1 MNDILKKLE
10 ATPLKTLQWVIVAL
24 SVMIA
29 TQVQYIQHGWINP
42 DSVLYLEAAKL
53 FANGEWQAGF
63 NVFAWPLYA
72 LCIAAVHK
80 FSSLNIHTSAQLLNV
95 IFFAIATFSFLK
107 IIQLGGGKQRQL
119 IAGALIWLSAQYMIG
134 GALEMLMRDEGFW
147 ALYLTSLV
155 FFIQFYKTN
164 QLKDALL
171 WQLCI
176 LIAMLFRIEAILF
189 LVLLPLVL
197 LFNKQLQFNE
207 RLIKFFKCNMLHIAL
222 ATFVIVIFISNSKLS
237 SNMLGRLNEVFTFN
251 VYQEFTKNLIEKSHI
266 MSDQVLGDH
275 LDEFSLQG
283 LLLTFLYVMCVK
295 TITTTGIINIGLA
308 GLAAKHHKRLID
320 SETYRVLCAT
330 VIIALISMSL
340 IITKVFVLSGRYVLA
355 LSFILMIFATFY
367 LADLLKHLSHSS
379 KQKKWLVTSLIV
391 ISLLGAVK
399 NLLPKRDGYN
409 YQQQAVAWLSTYN
422 KSNQPV
428 FYDDPRMRY
437 YAGLPFVGKETYQ
450 QSLTRL
456 RQQTQ
461 HNTIQKYHFLVVTH
475 SNKHDE
481 YAKWIDA
488 HLQNYKSIQRFSDA
502 TGKKSIL
509 VYEKQ

>member
-10 ATPLKTLQWVIVAL
+10 ATPLSTLQWAIVAL
-24 SVMIA
+24 SIMIA

-72 LCIAAVHK
+72 LCIAAVHQ
-80 FSSLNIHTSAQLLNV
+80 FSPLNIHTSAQLLNV
-95 IFFAIATFSFLK
+95 IFFAIATFGFLK

-147 ALYLTSLV
+147 ALYLMSLV
-155 FFIQFYKTN
+155 FFIQFYKSH

-171 WQLCI
+171 WQVCI

-189 LVLLPLVL
+189 LALLPLVL
-197 LFNKQLQFNE
+197 LFNKQWQFNE
-207 RLIKFFKCNMLHIAL
+207 RLIQFFKCNMLHIAL
-222 ATFVIVIFISNSKLS
+222 VTIVLVLFTTNSQLS

-251 VYQEFTKNLIEKSHI
+251 IYQEFTKNLVEKSHM
-266 MSDQVLGDH
+266 MSTQILGEH
-275 LDEFSLQG
+275 LDKFAVQG
-283 LLLTFLYVMCVK
+283 LLLTFIYVMCVK
-295 TITTTGIINIGLA
+295 AIATTGIINIGLA

-320 SETYRVLCAT
+320 PETYRVLCAT
-330 VIIALISMSL
+330 VIIALFSMSL
-340 IITKVFVLSGRYVLA
+340 IITKVFVLSSRYVLA

-367 LADLLKHLSHSS
+367 LADLLKYLNHSS
-379 KQKKWLVTSLIV
+379 KQKKWLVIGLII
-391 ISLLGAVK
+391 ISLLGAIK

-409 YQQQAVAWLSTYN
+409 YQQEAVAWLSSYN
-422 KSNQPV
+422 KLNHPV

-437 YAGLPFVGKETYQ
+437 YADLPFVGKETSQ
-450 QSLTRL
+450 QSLTLL

-461 HNTIQKYHFLVVTH
+461 DNTIQKYHFLVVTH
-475 SNKHDE
+475 SNKQGE
-481 YAKWIDA
+481 YAKWIER
-488 HLQNYKSIQRFSDA
+488 HLQNYKSIQQFSDA
-502 TGKKSIL
+502 SGKKSIL